1 MKISLPRTTPR
12 NPLVRPSRLR
22 HAGVHG
28 PAGGSQRQKSARELR
43 RELERL
49 AVKQQRP
56 HE

>member
-1 MKISLPRTTPR
+1 MKITLPRTTPR

-28 PAGGSQRQKSARELR
+28 RSVGGQRQKSAREVR

-49 AVKQQRP
+49 ADKARP